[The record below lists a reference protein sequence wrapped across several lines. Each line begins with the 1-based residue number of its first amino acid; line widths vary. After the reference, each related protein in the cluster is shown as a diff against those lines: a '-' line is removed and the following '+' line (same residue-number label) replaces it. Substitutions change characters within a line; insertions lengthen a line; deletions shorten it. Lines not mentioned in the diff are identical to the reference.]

1 MRPHRS
7 QREFPDRVCGLLLP
21 AGAFG
26 SIRTRIVRARTGRLE
41 RYFDAWFGAA
51 NCCPPRCTA
60 RRLTHSDTS
69 ATRCL
74 VAIASATCGNG
85 APQHS
90 WRIRHRSNSRDRR
103 QRQGKNAA
111 QRKANRN
118 HRWSAT
124 AHKTNLRWFLAKN
137 RWTAQLNNFV
147 TRVLEPA
154 HSDRNGSHSQNGVVA
169 VPMWF
174 CSAVDGNS
182 PAKGKI
188 IKFI

>member
-1 MRPHRS
+1 LKLRIFWRASCEKMPTRMRPHRS
-7 QREFPDRVCGLLLP
+7 RRKSPDRVCGSLLP
-21 AGAFG
+21 AGAFR

-41 RYFDAWFGAA
+41 WYFDAWFGAA

-74 VAIASATCGNG
+74 VAIASATCGSG

-103 QRQGKNAA
+103 QRERKDAA

-124 AHKTNLRWFLAKN
+124 AHKPI
-137 RWTAQLNNFV
+137 FV
-147 TRVLEPA
+147 
-154 HSDRNGSHSQNGVVA
+154 GF
-169 VPMWF
+169 VPKT
-174 CSAVDGNS
+174 DG
-182 PAKGKI
+182 PRG
-188 IKFI
+188 